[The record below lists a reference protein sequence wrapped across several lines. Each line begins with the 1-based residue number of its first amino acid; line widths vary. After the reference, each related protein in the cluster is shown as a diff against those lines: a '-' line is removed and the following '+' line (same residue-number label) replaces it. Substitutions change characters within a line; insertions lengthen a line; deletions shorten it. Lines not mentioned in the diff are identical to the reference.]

1 MLSLLTFVAGVIL
14 LALVVVN
21 APTAPLLAGPVLWW
35 ALGVPITRW
44 AWAVFVGPDKS
55 SAWKWAW
62 AVALGGLWPVWGMLA
77 CLLLVGEARAK
88 EHEPK
93 PEKD

>member
-1 MLSLLTFVAGVIL
+1 MVTVLAGAVL
-14 LALVVVN
+14 AALVLVN
-21 APTAPLLAGPVLWW
+21 APATPLLAGLAAWW
-35 ALGVPITRW
+35 ALGIPITRW

-62 AVALGGLWPVWGMLA
+62 AAALGGLWPVWGMLA
-77 CLLLVGEARAK
+77 VLLLAGEARAK
-88 EHEPK
+88 EGEPK